1 MKIEGNVSY
10 QELEGGFWGIISD
23 DGQKYMPV
31 EGLPQGMQIDG
42 LGIKA
47 ELEIVKMMG
56 ATMWGET
63 VRIDSIEAAD

>member
-31 EGLPQGMQIDG
+31 EGLPQGMQVDG
-42 LGIKA
+42 LGIRA
-47 ELEIVKMMG
+47 ELEIVEMMG